1 MKNSTVQIALAI
13 TKLSA
18 QKGWNDEEFWE
29 AIELLRFNKEDAR
42 QTAIEKLDVIP
53 VTYDSTNDYP
63 IMLKVDH
70 VAEVLGISQR
80 KAYDIMDQKGFPLVK
95 IGRKKVVPRD
105 AFFNW
110 LEKGMTA

>member
-1 MKNSTVQIALAI
+1 MKVVKMTTERERMKNHEKFNSSNSVSSH
-13 TKLSA
+13 KVFSS
-18 QKGWNDEEFWE
+18 KGWSDEEFWE

-42 QTAIEKLDVIP
+42 QTAIEKLDAIP

-80 KAYDIMDQKGFPLVK
+80 KAYDIMDQKVFL
-95 IGRKKVVPRD
+95 
-105 AFFNW
+105 
-110 LEKGMTA
+110 